1 MNRRE
6 RLKRFLIKNRDRV
19 VSAAKLAGMKTK
31 QGWEKFRR
39 AVIKVLRRRRR
50 NSNFQ
55 NA

>member
-31 QGWEKFRR
+31 PRLGKIQESCYKGFEEK
-39 AVIKVLRRRRR
+39 KEKL
-50 NSNFQ
+50 
-55 NA
+55 